1 MGTTFRIGALAAI
14 CPILFLGATYGQD
27 VQVLCDFEDS
37 SQLKLWEIGSGT
49 PRLVS
54 EEPLQGRQSLEIAF
68 DVKARYHGA
77 YLNSYRL
84 AKDWSA
90 YDALVVDVR
99 NPSQEPMD
107 ASLLVADRAWEE
119 SGGSYWNRHN
129 SGRSFPPG
137 RTEWV
142 IPLRGLY
149 RGEAGSRN
157 NDIKRNI
164 DPDSIVRIDFG
175 FGGRGKAGRVVIDHL
190 RLVKTA
196 AAENVWA
203 FDFGPKDQAETLGWT
218 AVSSETRYE
227 AERGYG
233 WGPQGGTPW
242 DGAARDTTFG
252 CSLLQD
258 FCEGGGYR
266 FRVDV
271 PAGRYRVTVWFE
283 NSGYW
288 GGEQAKHRRRSISH
302 EGKEVWSE
310 TRPDGPAHAL
320 CRFEEVEPIGVDLW
334 DTYMAEELAKPA
346 TFEVDVAGE
355 GLQLQFQA
363 DVAWGSKI
371 AALAVHRAEDTEAAK
386 WLAEQVQKVA
396 AEFRGK
402 ALCLDPPAAE
412 FQPSPAWQSA
422 GFVAWPVD
430 IVDDIAPYSTP
441 TRIASIDV
449 ARLSGAESTDDQKA
463 RLWRAKLQTSA
474 REDSSRSIPDPQDL
488 KLSRLSLRGEFE
500 PFCLAVRP
508 LRDLGLCSL
517 QFEPFQGP
525 GSITATTSVV
535 WYNTSRDFGQIAY
548 QVRPH
553 TLREQPAVDLRKDV
567 TREVVV
573 TALARSSAPA
583 GEYRGALRIVG
594 PKGELLLR
602 VPLELTVSSAV
613 LDRQTDFL
621 MGFFGLNPPDLV
633 PAEERERIL
642 DETLR
647 LLRSHG
653 MNAVSGGPSLRLAGW
668 KDGRPEFDFGEMDRF
683 MERLKEHGFT
693 RAINGYGGMRLVG
706 LHDGYVQG
714 ATGRK
719 VEEQSGLAYPEAL
732 KRAWQAV
739 DAHAR
744 QAGWPL
750 IYYAMCDET
759 RVRQAAEEE
768 LKFMKL
774 MADVSRAFPETLRT
788 SGSYSVSFDRRP
800 DDPED
805 MLTWH
810 QRFFEALD
818 VSSLNSH
825 DPTVMAEAEKLGK
838 EIHIYNQGRTRYSF
852 GLYQWSEYQKGV
864 RARWQWHLNVL
875 HGYQFFDLDGREPDT
890 AMICYGRKR
899 IYPTIHFERCREGA
913 EDFYLLQ
920 TLAGRIETLRAGGTD
935 SAQIRA
941 AEKLLE
947 STTASVALNQRQP
960 PEGYHADR
968 MKRTLV
974 EALEGLQ

>member
-1 MGTTFRIGALAAI
+1 MTTFRIGVLAAI
-14 CPILFLGATYGQD
+14 CPILFLGAVHGQD
-27 VQVLCDFEDS
+27 TQVLCDFEDPA
-37 SQLKLWEIGSGT
+37 QLKLWEIGSGT
-49 PRLVS
+49 PRLAS
-54 EEPLQGRQSLEIAF
+54 EEPLQGKQSLEIAF
-68 DVKARYHGA
+68 DPKARYRGA
-77 YLNSYRL
+77 YLNSFRL
-84 AKDWSA
+84 PKDWSA
-90 YDALVVDVR
+90 YDALVLDVL

-175 FGGRGKAGRVVIDHL
+175 FGGCGKTGRVVIDHL

-196 AAENVWA
+196 TTENVWA

-218 AVSSETRYE
+218 PVSDGTQYN

-271 PAGRYRVTVWFE
+271 PPGRYCVTVWFE

-288 GGEQAKHRRRSISH
+288 GGEQAKHRKRSISH
-302 EGKEVWSE
+302 NGKVVWNE
-310 TRPDGPAHAL
+310 TRPDGQAHAL
-320 CRFEEVEPIGVDLW
+320 YRFEEVEPIGVDLW
-334 DTYMAEELAKPA
+334 DAYMAEELAKPA
-346 TFEVDVAGE
+346 TFDLDVAGD

-371 AALAVHRAEDTEAAK
+371 AALAVHPAEDTEAAK

-402 ALCLDPPAAE
+402 ALCLDPPAAD

-430 IVDDIAPYSTP
+430 IEGDVAPHATP
-441 TRIASIDV
+441 TRSVSEKTTSTRRVSEKTTSTRSAS
-449 ARLSGAESTDDQKA
+449 
-463 RLWRAKLQTSA
+463 
-474 REDSSRSIPDPQDL
+474 EDSSHAIPDPQDL
-488 KLSRLSLRGEFE
+488 QLSRLALRGEFE
-500 PFCLAVRP
+500 PFCLAIRP
-508 LRDLGLCSL
+508 LRDLGSCSL
-517 QFEPFQGP
+517 QLEPFQGP

-535 WYNTSRDFGQIAY
+535 WYNTSRDFGRIAY
-548 QVRPH
+548 HVRPH
-553 TLREQPAVDLRKDV
+553 TLREQPAVDLRKDL

-573 TALARSSAPA
+573 TALVHSPVPA
-583 GEYRGALRIVG
+583 GEYRGALRIVD

-621 MGFFGLNPPDLV
+621 MGFFGLMPPDPV

-653 MNAVSGGPSLRLAGW
+653 MNAVSGGPSLPVAGW
-668 KDGRPEFDFGEMDRF
+668 NDGRPQIDFGQMDRF
-683 MERLKEHGFT
+683 MERLKEHGFG
-693 RAINGYGGMRLVG
+693 RAINGYGGMRLAG

-759 RVRQAAEEE
+759 RVRQVAEEE

-788 SGSYSVSFDRRP
+788 SGSYSVSFDRRA

-818 VSSLNSH
+818 VSSLNNH
-825 DPTVMAEAEKLGK
+825 DPTVMAEAEKLRK

-890 AMICYGRKR
+890 AMICYGRNQ

-920 TLAGRIETLRAGGTD
+920 TLARRIETLRAGGAD
-935 SAQIRA
+935 SEELRA
-941 AEKLLE
+941 AEELLE
-947 STTASVALNQRQP
+947 SATASVALNQRQP
-960 PEGYHADR
+960 PEGYDADG
-968 MKRTLV
+968 MKRALV

>member
-1 MGTTFRIGALAAI
+1 VTTFRIGVLAAI
-14 CPILFLGATYGQD
+14 CPILFLGAVHGQD
-27 VQVLCDFEDS
+27 TQVLCDFEDPA
-37 SQLKLWEIGSGT
+37 QLKLWEIGSGT
-49 PRLVS
+49 PRLAS
-54 EEPLQGRQSLEIAF
+54 EEPLQGKQSLEIAF
-68 DVKARYHGA
+68 DPKARYRGA
-77 YLNSYRL
+77 YLNSFRL
-84 AKDWSA
+84 PKDWSA
-90 YDALVVDVR
+90 YDALVLDVL

-175 FGGRGKAGRVVIDHL
+175 FGGRGKTGRVVIDHL

-196 AAENVWA
+196 TTENVWA

-218 AVSSETRYE
+218 PVSDGTQYN

-271 PAGRYRVTVWFE
+271 PPGRYCVTVWFE

-288 GGEQAKHRRRSISH
+288 GGEQAKHRKRSISH
-302 EGKEVWSE
+302 NGKVVWNE
-310 TRPDGPAHAL
+310 TRPDGQAHAL
-320 CRFEEVEPIGVDLW
+320 YRFEEVEPIGVDLW
-334 DTYMAEELAKPA
+334 DAYMAEELAKPA
-346 TFEVDVAGE
+346 TFDLDVAGD

-371 AALAVHRAEDTEAAK
+371 AALAVHPAEDTEAAK

-402 ALCLDPPAAE
+402 ALCLDPPAAD

-430 IVDDIAPYSTP
+430 IEGDVAPHATP
-441 TRIASIDV
+441 TRSVSEKTTSTRRVSEKTTSTRSAS
-449 ARLSGAESTDDQKA
+449 
-463 RLWRAKLQTSA
+463 
-474 REDSSRSIPDPQDL
+474 EDSSHAIPDPQDL
-488 KLSRLSLRGEFE
+488 QLSRLALRGEFE
-500 PFCLAVRP
+500 PFCLAIRP
-508 LRDLGLCSL
+508 LRDLGSCSL
-517 QFEPFQGP
+517 QLEPFQGP

-535 WYNTSRDFGQIAY
+535 WYNTSRDFGRIAY
-548 QVRPH
+548 HVRPH
-553 TLREQPAVDLRKDV
+553 TLREQPAVDLRKDL

-573 TALARSSAPA
+573 TALVHSPVPA
-583 GEYRGALRIVG
+583 GEYRGALRIVD

-621 MGFFGLNPPDLV
+621 MGFFGLMPPDPV

-653 MNAVSGGPSLRLAGW
+653 MNAVSGGPSLPVAGW
-668 KDGRPEFDFGEMDRF
+668 NDGRPQIDFGQMDRF
-683 MERLKEHGFT
+683 MERLKEHGFG
-693 RAINGYGGMRLVG
+693 RAINGYGGMRLAG

-759 RVRQAAEEE
+759 RVRQVAEEE

-788 SGSYSVSFDRRP
+788 SGSYSVSFDRRA

-818 VSSLNSH
+818 VSSLNNH
-825 DPTVMAEAEKLGK
+825 DPTVMAEAEKLRK

-890 AMICYGRKR
+890 AMICYGRNQ

-920 TLAGRIETLRAGGTD
+920 TLARRIETLRAGGAD
-935 SAQIRA
+935 SEELRA
-941 AEKLLE
+941 AEELLE
-947 STTASVALNQRQP
+947 SATASVALNQRQP
-960 PEGYHADR
+960 PEGYDADG
-968 MKRTLV
+968 MKRALV

>member
-1 MGTTFRIGALAAI
+1 MGTTYRIGVLAVF
-14 CPILFLGATYGQD
+14 CPILFLGAVHGQD
-27 VQVLCDFEDS
+27 VQVLCDFEDPA
-37 SQLKLWEIGSGT
+37 QLKLWEIGSGT

-54 EEPLQGRQSLEIAF
+54 EEPLHGKQSLEITF
-68 DVKARYHGA
+68 DPKARYRGA
-77 YLNSYRL
+77 YLNSFRL
-84 AKDWSA
+84 PKDWSA
-90 YDALVVDVR
+90 YDALIVDVL

-129 SGRSFPPG
+129 SGRSFPLG

-196 AAENVWA
+196 TTENVWA

-218 AVSSETRYE
+218 PVSDGTQYN

-242 DGAARDTTFG
+242 EGAARDTTFG

-271 PAGRYRVTVWFE
+271 PPDRYRATVWFE

-288 GGEQAKHRRRSISH
+288 GGEQAKHRRRSIAH
-302 EGKEVWSE
+302 EGKVVWSE
-310 TRPDGPAHAL
+310 TRPDGPVHAL
-320 CRFEEVEPIGVDLW
+320 YRFEEVEPIGVDLW
-334 DTYMAEELAKPA
+334 DAYMAEELARPA
-346 TFEVDVAGE
+346 TFDVDVSGE
-355 GLQLQFQA
+355 GLQLEFQA

-371 AALAVHRAEDTEAAK
+371 AALAVHRAEDAEAAK
-386 WLAEQVQKVA
+386 WLAEQIQKIA

-402 ALCLDPPAAE
+402 ALCLDPSAADY
-412 FQPSPAWQSA
+412 QPSPAWQST
-422 GFVAWPVD
+422 GLVAWPVD
-430 IVDDIAPYSTP
+430 IEDDVAPHTTP
-441 TRIASIDV
+441 TRSVSEETTSTRSAS
-449 ARLSGAESTDDQKA
+449 
-463 RLWRAKLQTSA
+463 
-474 REDSSRSIPDPQDL
+474 EDSSHAISDPQDL
-488 KLSRLSLRGEFE
+488 QLSRLALRGEFE
-500 PFCLAVRP
+500 PFCLAIRP
-508 LRDLGLCSL
+508 LHDLGLCSL
-517 QFEPFQGP
+517 QFDPFQGP

-548 QVRPH
+548 HVRPH
-553 TLREQPAVDLRKDV
+553 TLREQTTVDLRKDL

-573 TALARSSAPA
+573 TALVRSSAPA
-583 GEYRGALRIVG
+583 GEYRGALRIVD

-602 VPLELTVSSAV
+602 SPLKLTVSSAV

-621 MGFFGLNPPDLV
+621 MGFFGLKPPDLV

-668 KDGRPEFDFGEMDRF
+668 NDGRPQIDFGEMDRF

-693 RAINGYGGMRLVG
+693 RAINGYGGMRLAG

-719 VEEQSGLAYPEAL
+719 VEEQSGLPYPEAL

-739 DAHAR
+739 DVHAR

-759 RVRQAAEEE
+759 RVRQVAEEE

-818 VSSLNSH
+818 VSSLNNH
-825 DPTVMAEAEKLGK
+825 DPTVMAEAEKLSK

-890 AMICYGRKR
+890 AMICYGRNR

-920 TLAGRIETLRAGGTD
+920 TLARRIETLRAGGAD
-935 SAQIRA
+935 SAELRA

-960 PEGYHADR
+960 PEGYDADG
-968 MKRTLV
+968 MKRALV